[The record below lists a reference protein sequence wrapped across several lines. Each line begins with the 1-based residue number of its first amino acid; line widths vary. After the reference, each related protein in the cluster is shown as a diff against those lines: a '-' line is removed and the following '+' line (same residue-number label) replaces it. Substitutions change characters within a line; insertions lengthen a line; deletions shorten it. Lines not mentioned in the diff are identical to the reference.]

1 MPKGARFR
9 PFARAVL
16 RTQSDDRLVR
26 LVRAGSDTAFE
37 EIVRRYRPPL
47 VAFAAAYGPPDPEDV
62 VQESLTRSWQSL
74 RQSTGEMN
82 LKPWLY
88 TIVRNRAL
96 NAKRNNR
103 AHEELTDQIDGVR
116 QPADIVLTNEE
127 LGRVVAAVAALPQQ
141 QREALVRSALEGHT
155 HEQIGA
161 AIGASPGAVRQLI
174 FRGRTAVRQGV
185 GLLIPLPLVRALAET
200 GAAEVGT
207 SGTAAAG
214 GGAMLAGGGAGAGA
228 SIAAKA
234 AIVVAVGAV
243 AAGSGVAIDRAS
255 DPSAPKTAT
264 AREIQA
270 QPVTDPTGRG
280 GAIPTAAAGEDR
292 PAAATDDSSR
302 GSSGDG
308 ADDGPGERRDLNSAS
323 GDSAGSSSGP
333 DDGASGSSNPSA
345 SSGPGSS
352 GSDDGPDESGEE
364 SSGLGHS
371 GSGHSSGSSGSDDPS
386 GSDDHSPASGDELA
400 DDSPDSSGP
409 GSSGDGSGSDHDT
422 TVEAAEQPT
431 DDSGGSGPGSDG
443 SGSDGGGGSGSG
455 QAVLDG

>member
-16 RTQSDDRLVR
+16 RTQSDERLVR
-26 LVRAGSDTAFE
+26 LVRDGSDKAFE

-74 RQSTGEMN
+74 RQSTEEMN

-96 NAKRNNR
+96 NAKRDAR

-116 QPADIVLTNEE
+116 QPAEIVLTSEE
-127 LGRVVAAVAALPQQ
+127 LGRVVAAVAALPRQ

-228 SIAAKA
+228 SLAAKA

-255 DPSAPKTAT
+255 DRGAPKAAT

-270 QPVTDPTGRG
+270 QPAPAPSGRG
-280 GAIPTAAAGEDR
+280 DAIPAALVGEDR
-292 PAAATDDSSR
+292 PAAATDDS
-302 GSSGDG
+302 GVGLAGDN
-308 ADDGPGERRDLNSAS
+308 ADDGPGGGRDLNSAA

-345 SSGPGSS
+345 SSGPGS
-352 GSDDGPDESGEE
+352 GSDDGPAGSGER
-364 SSGLGHS
+364 SSGSDHS
-371 GSGHSSGSSGSDDPS
+371 GSGHASGSSGSDDPS
-386 GSDDHSPASGDELA
+386 GSDDDSPTSGDEPA

-409 GSSGDGSGSDHDT
+409 DSSGDGSGSDHDT

-443 SGSDGGGGSGSG
+443 SGSDGSGGSGSG